1 MCILLENTSH
11 TTLTSKVATIP
22 KIKGCFQVL
31 ITFLRLAI
39 SNPFL
44 SNLWYMPLCSTT
56 RMTTQTFT
64 PKTHKFWSGKQHE
77 HINLKS
83 KNYLHDLGD
92 WSNHDGEHFEK

>member
-1 MCILLENTSH
+1 
-11 TTLTSKVATIP
+11 
-22 KIKGCFQVL
+22 
-31 ITFLRLAI
+31 
-39 SNPFL
+39 
-44 SNLWYMPLCSTT
+44 MPLCSTT
-56 RMTTQTFT
+56 RLTTQTFT